1 MNPALESFIVS
12 LGILVVGIFTIPLAG
27 KVAGVKITH
36 MQATVMGL
44 VFFAGRWAWVWGV
57 RLFSMQIG

>member
-36 MQATVMGL
+36 RQATVMGL